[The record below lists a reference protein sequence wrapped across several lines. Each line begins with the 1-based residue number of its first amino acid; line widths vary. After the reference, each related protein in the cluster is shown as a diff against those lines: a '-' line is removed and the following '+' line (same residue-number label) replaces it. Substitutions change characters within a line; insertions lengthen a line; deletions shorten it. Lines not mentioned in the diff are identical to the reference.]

1 MKIKEKEYSRL
12 VSKDVSQ
19 LYSLKPVAIFSS
31 LSESLPSY
39 IMRLAM
45 AHRVT
50 VGTLVEYGIIPRLQL
65 NLIGGRS
72 NFYSGV
78 RRLYSSSM
86 LSRELIQVLE
96 ELTGNDDL
104 RSLNFNISDRFGNSR
119 IFRNFRAWC
128 PHCLE
133 QWRSEGGIIYEPL
146 IWNFSIVEFCKKH
159 KYPLQTKCPN
169 CGQEMH
175 LLTPTSIP
183 GYCSRCRCWLGNTNS
198 YPKNLNIEK
207 GRWQSWVYD
216 NIAELISEFP
226 RILQVNDEN
235 LIANNL
241 KKIVNHYSG
250 SLRRFAQV
258 VDLQRSTLN
267 KWVYHDVRPNFNLL
281 LGLSYCVGLTIRQI
295 ATEQLQLNSTE
306 ITLLRQPAKKLSF
319 INRTLDRELC
329 EQRLNSAILD
339 NFIPSIN
346 EIARQVSIDQRT
358 LRYHFPE
365 KVQYI
370 AAKRRELNRRKSQLK
385 RLEEQEE
392 IERTVIR
399 IYHKGKYPNR
409 TAVCEEMGNG
419 WLFRKESNYAAWEKA
434 VLSLGLKLDF
444 RN

>member
-12 VSKDVSQ
+12 VSKDVSR

-50 VGTLVEYGIIPRLQL
+50 VGTLVQYEIIPRLKL

-72 NFYSGV
+72 NFYTGV
-78 RRLYSSSM
+78 RRLYSASM

-96 ELTGNDDL
+96 ELTGNNDL
-104 RSLNFNISDRFGNSR
+104 ISLNFNIGDRFGNSR

-133 QWRSEGGIIYEPL
+133 QFRSEGGIIYEPL

-159 KYPLQTKCPN
+159 RYPLQTKCPD

-175 LLTPTSIP
+175 LLTPSSIP

-207 GRWQSWVYD
+207 GQWHWWVYD
-216 NIAELISEFP
+216 NIAELISESP
-226 RILQVNDEN
+226 KILQISDKY
-235 LIANNL
+235 LITNNL
-241 KKIVNHYSG
+241 KRIMNHYSG
-250 SLRRFAQV
+250 NGLRKFAQI
-258 VDLQRSTLN
+258 VDLKRSTLY
-267 KWVYHDVRPNFNLL
+267 KWITRDVRPNLNLL
-281 LGLSYCVGLTIRQI
+281 LGLGYCIGLTIKQI
-295 ATEQLQLNSTE
+295 ATDQLLLDSTE
-306 ITLLRQPAKKLSF
+306 ITLLRQPVKKRSY
-319 INRTLDRELC
+319 INRAIDRELC
-329 EQRLNSAILD
+329 EHSLNSAILD
-339 NFIPSIN
+339 SFTPSIN

-365 KVQYI
+365 KVRDI
-370 AAKRRELNRRKSQLK
+370 AAKRRELSRRKSQLK
-385 RLEEQEE
+385 ELEVQEE

-409 TAVCEEMGNG
+409 NAVCGEMGNG
-419 WLFRKESNYAAWEKA
+419 WLFRKKSNYAAWEKA

-444 RN
+444 